1 MAAPFRIT
9 QSRISSETF
18 NNLQGNLA
26 RMSRLQGQLSSGK
39 LVQVPSDSPASASDS
54 MRFRGD
60 IRRNDQYIRNAED
73 GMGWLSVIDQSLQA
87 MLSSTQRVR
96 DLLVQGING
105 SNDVTSR
112 AALAREVETIRASTI
127 QQSNAE
133 YLGRPVFVGTVT
145 GPNES
150 YNAAAVYQGSGAAD
164 VVNRT
169 VGVGTPVR
177 VNLTGPEALGTA
189 PNDLFTLL
197 NTIQTS
203 LSTGNTTNMTNNLAQ
218 LDTIRTQMQSALSDV
233 GARYN
238 RLEAMKVRAED
249 ANLNLRK
256 GLSEVEDIDLSKTIT
271 DLQLQEVAY
280 KASLSATA
288 RVLQPSLTD
297 FLR

>member
-1 MAAPFRIT
+1 MVAPFRIT
-9 QSRISSETF
+9 QSRIATQTF
-18 NNLQGNLA
+18 NNLQSNLE

-39 LVQVPSDSPASASDS
+39 QIQVPSDSPAGAADS

-73 GMGWLSVIDQSLQA
+73 GMGWLGVIDQSMQS
-87 MLSSTQRVR
+87 MLTSTQRVR

-105 SNDVTSR
+105 SNDATSR
-112 AALAREVETIRASTI
+112 AALAGEVGTIRASVI

-133 YLGRPVFVGTVT
+133 YLGRPVLVGTVT
-145 GPNES
+145 GATES
-150 YNAAAVYQGSGAAD
+150 YNAAGVYQGGGAAD
-164 VVNRT
+164 VINRT

-177 VNLTGPEALGTA
+177 INLTGPEALGTS

-197 NTIQTS
+197 TTIQANIAS
-203 LSTGNTTNMTNNLAQ
+203 GNTTNMSNNLAQ

-233 GARYN
+233 GSRFN
-238 RLEAMKVRAED
+238 RLEAMKTRAED

-288 RVLQPSLTD
+288 RVLQPSLVE